1 VASLVTIAS
10 NDDGPN
16 MGTASLVS
24 FFAAGGT
31 AYQIAVDGYNAAS
44 GSIVLSVY
52 PGTASQLIYYTG
64 FESYESPPFFSSFTL
79 SGQGGWT
86 SFGAGQNGVV
96 YDYFYDYSQQ
106 AYMGVSSTSPGTS
119 LYLWR
124 PLDYTPNTNTLPGIV
139 FSTYLEIVDSTTG
152 LYDDFG
158 WDVYN
163 QNGQRLFFLDFD
175 NYDNGVYYELNDGS
189 GYHYTGQSFQNGYI
203 YNLQVTMDCGRNTW
217 SATLDGATLVQSQPI
232 SATNNVPL
240 NLGDIDAAWLQSS
253 GSYGNNYMLFDDY
266 YVSAQPSEAPRIITP
281 PQPTSVTVGNITNLL
296 VVVDSPLPVSY
307 QWRFNGASIPGET
320 GPVLTLNNV
329 TFGQAGSYSVVVT
342 NSSGSVTSAPAMLAV
357 TQLPNLTPYKPAAWS
372 DKIVAATNSTATS
385 TTAQDAGVIYSGQ
398 DIYVSWS
405 VINNATNGNVLQRFY
420 TYLYLDGVLNN
431 SWFTDGLNAGF
442 YSYVANYD
450 LGKLASGAHTL
461 RIDTDATGVVPE
473 SNKNDNSYT
482 RSIMVSTTNNLR
494 PLLSSPFRSG
504 NGSFQFTLSGI
515 PLRSYQ
521 IQASTN
527 LTNWSVLTTL
537 VNSNGNGVLQ
547 YSDPTATNFR
557 RRFYRSQLVVP

>member
-1 VASLVTIAS
+1 
-10 NDDGPN
+10 
-16 MGTASLVS
+16 M
-24 FFAAGGT
+24 
-31 AYQIAVDGYNAAS
+31 
-44 GSIVLSVY
+44 
-52 PGTASQLIYYTG
+52 
-64 FESYESPPFFSSFTL
+64 
-79 SGQGGWT
+79 
-86 SFGAGQNGVV
+86 
-96 YDYFYDYSQQ
+96 
-106 AYMGVSSTSPGTS
+106 
-119 LYLWR
+119 
-124 PLDYTPNTNTLPGIV
+124 
-139 FSTYLEIVDSTTG
+139 EIVDSTTG

-175 NYDNGVYYELNDGS
+175 NSDLGIYYKLNDGA
-189 GYHYTGQSFQNGYI
+189 GYHYTGQTFQNGYI
-203 YNLQVTMDCGRNTW
+203 YSLQVTMDFGRNTW
-217 SATLDGATLVQSQPI
+217 SATLDGATLVQNQPI

-240 NLGDIDAAWLQSS
+240 NLGDIDATWLQSS
-253 GSYGNNYMLFDDY
+253 GTYGNNYMLFDDY

-281 PQPTSVTVGNITNLL
+281 PQPTSVTVGNSTNLL
-296 VVVDSPLPVSY
+296 VAVDSPLPVSY
-307 QWRFNGASIPGET
+307 QWRLNGGSIPGGT

-357 TQLPNLTPYKPAAWS
+357 TQLPNLTPFKPAAWS

-385 TTAQDAGVIYSGQ
+385 TTAQDAGVIYNDQ
-398 DIYVSWS
+398 DIYVSWA
-405 VINNATNGNVLQRFY
+405 VINNATNGTVLQRFY

-450 LGKLASGAHTL
+450 LGKLSSGPHTL
-461 RIDTDATGVVPE
+461 RIDTDATSVVPE

-482 RSIMVSTTNNLR
+482 RSIMVSSTNNLR
-494 PLLSSPFRSG
+494 PLLSSPSRSG

-527 LTNWSVLTTL
+527 LTTWSVLTTL
-537 VNSNGNGVLQ
+537 VNSNGNGILQ
-547 YSDPTATNFR
+547 YSDPAATNFR